1 MNILMLL
8 FKGGLILLSLV
19 LIFRLSSKIML
30 GHDEFFDVIINKIK
44 KCYGYIR
51 KYFCKKSNSVDDD
64 RRAIQNDGETYD
76 SSSVWED

>member
-51 KYFCKKSNSVDDD
+51 KYFCKKSN
-64 RRAIQNDGETYD
+64 
-76 SSSVWED
+76 